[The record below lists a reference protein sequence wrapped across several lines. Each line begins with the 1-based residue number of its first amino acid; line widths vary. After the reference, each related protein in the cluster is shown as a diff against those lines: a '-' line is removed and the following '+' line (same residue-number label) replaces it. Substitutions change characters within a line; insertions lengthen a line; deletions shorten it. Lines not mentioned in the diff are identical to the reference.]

1 MLVGALTSIVGMFVI
16 GVMVYYL
23 LIKPF
28 ERSPDIVVKSVIT
41 TLAGATILE
50 NLDLVVGARRS
61 NSTRC

>member
-1 MLVGALTSIVGMFVI
+1 MFVI

-41 TLAGATILE
+41 TLAGA
-50 NLDLVVGARRS
+50 NQS
-61 NSTRC
+61 